1 MKGDMSAS
9 TGVTSDRPAARQSM
23 LRRHWWILIIIV
35 LAVLVAI
42 IYVLSHLSAADSEMY
57 PTTMLPAQQVRA
69 WLC

>member
-1 MKGDMSAS
+1 MSAS

-23 LRRHWWILIIIV
+23 LRRHWWILAIFV
-35 LAVLVAI
+35 LVVLVAI

-57 PTTMLPAQQVRA
+57 PTTMLRTRRLVA